1 MEDRQRAIV
10 HVDMDAF
17 YASVEQ
23 LDHPQWRGL
32 PVIVGSDSRRGVVA
46 TCSYEARK
54 FGVRSAM
61 PGVTAK
67 RLCPDG
73 IFVAPRMARY
83 ADVSR
88 QVFAVLGRVTP
99 EIESLSLDEAF
110 LDVGASLRLFGS
122 LAAIGKRLKADVFET
137 TGLRC
142 SVGMAHNK
150 LLAKLATELGKPD
163 GLYHL
168 LPDRVAATL
177 DPLPVGRLWTV
188 GRVAEERLA
197 AHGIRTIGA
206 LRTAP
211 AAVLERLFGS
221 HGATMRRLAAG
232 EDERPVEPE
241 RAEQSIGA
249 ENTFLDDIV
258 VLDDARAWLMRLT
271 ERVAERARRHGLAGR
286 TVTLKLR
293 VPPFE
298 TMTRQA
304 QLAAPSAH
312 TRDIY
317 VLGTR
322 ILERW
327 WQERDRPALR
337 LLGVTLS
344 GFAADAPQ
352 TDLFAA
358 PATGRDD
365 ALVDRINEKFGGGAI
380 RRATG
385 LKREE

>member
-1 MEDRQRAIV
+1 MGEPTRAIV

-23 LDHPQWRGL
+23 LDHPEWRGL

-46 TCSYEARK
+46 TASYEARRY
-54 FGVRSAM
+54 GVRSAM

-83 ADVSR
+83 AELSRRVFDVLAR
-88 QVFAVLGRVTP
+88 ITP

-122 LAAIGKRLKADVFET
+122 LAAIGTRIKADVLAE

-168 LPDRVAATL
+168 VPARVTETL

-197 AHGIRTIGA
+197 VHGIRTIGA
-206 LRTAP
+206 LRRASPTL
-211 AAVLERLFGS
+211 LEREFGS

-232 EDERPVEPE
+232 EDDRPVEPE

-249 ENTFLDDIV
+249 ENTFLDDLV
-258 VLDDARAWLMRLT
+258 TLDDARAWLMRLT
-271 ERVAERARRHGLAGR
+271 ERVGERTRRHGLAGR

-304 QLAAPSAH
+304 QLATPSAQ
-312 TRDIY
+312 TGDIY
-317 VLGTR
+317 ALGDR
-322 ILERW
+322 ILSRW
-327 WQERDRPALR
+327 WRERDRPALR
-337 LLGVTLS
+337 LLGVSLS
-344 GFAADAPQ
+344 GFAAEAPQ
-352 TDLFAA
+352 ADLFAA
-358 PATGRDD
+358 PGRGIDD
-365 ALVDRINEKFGGGAI
+365 SLVDRINEKFGGGAI

-385 LKREE
+385 LKRED

>member
-1 MEDRQRAIV
+1 
-10 HVDMDAF
+10 MDAF

-23 LDHPQWRGL
+23 LDHPEWRGL

-46 TCSYEARK
+46 TASYEARR

-73 IFVAPRMARY
+73 IFVAPRMSRY
-83 ADVSR
+83 SEVSA
-88 QVFAVLGRVTP
+88 QVFDVLGRVTP
-99 EIESLSLDEAF
+99 EVEGLSLDEAF

-122 LAAIGKRLKADVFET
+122 LTEIGTLLKREVLAA

-168 LPDRVAATL
+168 LPERVHETL

-188 GRVAEERLA
+188 GKVAEARLA
-197 AHGIRTIGA
+197 AHRIATIGQLRRASRA
-206 LRTAP
+206 L
-211 AAVLERLFGS
+211 LGQLFGS
-221 HGATMRRLAAG
+221 HGAELARLAAG
-232 EDERPVEPE
+232 EDDRPVVPDREE
-241 RAEQSIGA
+241 KSIGA
-249 ENTFLDDIV
+249 ENTFLEDLV
-258 VLDDARAWLMRLT
+258 TLDDARAWLMRLT
-271 ERVAERARRHGLAGR
+271 ERVGERARRHELAGR

-304 QLAAPSAH
+304 QLAVPSAA
-312 TRDIY
+312 TNDIY
-317 VLGTR
+317 ALGET
-322 ILERW
+322 ILRRW
-327 WQERDRPALR
+327 WGERERPALR

-344 GFAADAPQ
+344 GFAAAAAQP
-352 TDLFAA
+352 DLFAA
-358 PATGRDD
+358 APPRRAND

-385 LKREE
+385 LKNDD